1 MKDSLPPFLR
11 GIGLSLVLTAAI
23 IAFCIA
29 RQGDASRP
37 ATARQNPSSPADVS
51 ADSTLVAE
59 VRELR
64 ADLEDDVVE
73 EVLEDPWFEVIGL
86 AGTAFMAAS
95 FFVEAAIRRKRRT

>member
-1 MKDSLPPFLR
+1 LR

-23 IAFCIA
+23 IAYCIA

-37 ATARQNPSSPADVS
+37 VTAMQNPSSPADVFSDS
-51 ADSTLVAE
+51 ALVAE

-64 ADLEDDVVE
+64 AELEDDVVE

-86 AGTAFMAAS
+86 TGTAFMAAS
-95 FFVEAAIRRKRRT
+95 FFVEAAIRRKRKS